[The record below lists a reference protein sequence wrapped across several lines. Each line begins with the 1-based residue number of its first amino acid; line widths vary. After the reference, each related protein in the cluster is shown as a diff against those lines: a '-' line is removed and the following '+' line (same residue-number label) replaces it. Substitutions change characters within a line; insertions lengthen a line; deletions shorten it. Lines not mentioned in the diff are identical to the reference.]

1 MVSLQMAHEISS
13 QNAGIAP
20 ICNTSSLLDY
30 IYCVNS
36 YQNVILLFFYISKD
50 TSKSTKNYSFRLCI
64 DPCSRLV
71 NSAFIGHQLITL
83 KAKSD

>member
-36 YQNVILLFFYISKD
+36 YQNVILLFLYIQG
-50 TSKSTKNYSFRLCI
+50 YIEMYEELQF
-64 DPCSRLV
+64 
-71 NSAFIGHQLITL
+71 
-83 KAKSD
+83 

>member
-36 YQNVILLFFYISKD
+36 YQNVISKD

-64 DPCSRLV
+64 DPCSHLV

-83 KAKSD
+83 KPKSD

>member
-1 MVSLQMAHEISS
+1 MAHEISS

-36 YQNVILLFFYISKD
+36 YQNVILLFFLYIQG
-50 TSKSTKNYSFRLCI
+50 YIEIYEEL
-64 DPCSRLV
+64 
-71 NSAFIGHQLITL
+71 QL
-83 KAKSD
+83 

>member
-36 YQNVILLFFYISKD
+36 YQNVILLFLYIQG
-50 TSKSTKNYSFRLCI
+50 YIEIYEELQF
-64 DPCSRLV
+64 
-71 NSAFIGHQLITL
+71 
-83 KAKSD
+83 

>member
-1 MVSLQMAHEISS
+1 MAYEISS

-20 ICNTSSLLDY
+20 ICNTYSLLYY

-50 TSKSTKNYSFRLCI
+50 APKSTKNYNFRPCI
-64 DPCSRLV
+64 DPCHLLV

-83 KAKSD
+83 KPKSD

>member
-36 YQNVILLFFYISKD
+36 YQHVILLFFIYPRIHRNLRRTTVLD
-50 TSKSTKNYSFRLCI
+50 F
-64 DPCSRLV
+64 V
-71 NSAFIGHQLITL
+71 
-83 KAKSD
+83 